1 MELLIP
7 GLILVAL
14 MVWAS
19 TKIKKTAADAFKEE
33 QIDTGAYSL
42 RKPEGFLHV
51 IGDEHHELMAYSREY
66 GKGDSTGVRQATIE
80 LDILHDSSLEN
91 AIESIQQS
99 AISSELT
106 SRSEIEAE
114 LNTEETANEST
125 VSAVYRIVA
134 TRDRVYR
141 LRFAVLPEHKDDYL
155 RRIDE
160 TFESFTIKHA

>member
-19 TKIKKTAADAFKEE
+19 TKIKKTAADAFQEE
-33 QIDTGAYSL
+33 LIETDAYSL

-66 GKGDSTGVRQATIE
+66 GKGDNTGVRQATIE
-80 LDILHDSSLEN
+80 LDILKDTSLEN
-91 AIESIQQS
+91 VTEWIQQS
-99 AISSELT
+99 AISSEVT
-106 SRSEIEAE
+106 SRSETEAE
-114 LNTEETANEST
+114 LNSEETANEST
-125 VSAVYRIVA
+125 IHAVYRIVA
-134 TRDRVYR
+134 KRDGVYR
-141 LRFAVLPEHKDDYL
+141 LRFAALPEHKDDYL

>member
-19 TKIKKTAADAFKEE
+19 TKIKKTAADAFQEE
-33 QIDTGAYSL
+33 HIETDAYAL

-51 IGDEHHELMAYSREY
+51 IGDDNHELMAYSREY
-66 GKGDSTGVRQATIE
+66 GKVDNTGVRQATIE
-80 LDILHDSSLEN
+80 LDILHDSSVEN
-91 AIESIQQS
+91 AIESIRQS
-99 AISSELT
+99 AVSTELT
-106 SRSEIEAE
+106 SRSETEAE
-114 LNTEETANEST
+114 LNTEEAANEST

-134 TRDRVYR
+134 RRDSVYR
-141 LRFAVLPEHKDDYL
+141 LRFAVLAEHKDEYL

-160 TFESFTIKHA
+160 TFDSFTIKHA